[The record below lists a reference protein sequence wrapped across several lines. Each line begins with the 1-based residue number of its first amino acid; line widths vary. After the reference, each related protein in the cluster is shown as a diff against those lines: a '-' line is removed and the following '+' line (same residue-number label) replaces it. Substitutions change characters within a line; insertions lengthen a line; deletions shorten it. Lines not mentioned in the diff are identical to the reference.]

1 MATTYLIVGESGTGK
16 STSLGNIQDL
26 GLKGLDP
33 KETAIINVMGKP
45 LPFKGSRANYG
56 TKISEGGNYASV
68 SDAATIVKI
77 LNVLKDRQD
86 IKNIIIDDW
95 QYILAEE
102 FMAKALKKGYD
113 KFNEIAKSGYDTIN
127 AGKTLRPDQNFI
139 CLAHSDFDAQT
150 NSYKLKTIGKMLD
163 DKINLAGLFTVVLYT
178 QVDAV
183 NKDGVT
189 EVNYNFVTN
198 KFLNNAGVEIP
209 AKSPIGMFDNLL
221 IPNDLGLVVQKADEY
236 YG

>member
-16 STSLGNIQDL
+16 STSLGNVQDL
-26 GLKGLDP
+26 GLKGLKP
-33 KETAIINVMGKP
+33 EETAIINVMDKP
-45 LPFKGSRANYG
+45 LPFKGSRSSYG
-56 TKISEGGNYASV
+56 KPISEGGNYASV
-68 SDAATIVKI
+68 SDAKI
-77 LNVLKDRQD
+77 IIHILGVLKDRPD

-113 KFNEIAKSGYDTIN
+113 KFNEIAKNGFDTIN

-139 CLAHSDFDAQT
+139 CLAHSDFDSQT

-178 QVDAV
+178 QVDAI
-183 NKDGVT
+183 NKDGKT
-189 EVNYNFVTN
+189 EVTYNFVTN
-198 KFLNNAGVEIP
+198 KFINNAGVEIP
-209 AKSPIGMFDNLL
+209 AKSPIGMFNDLL
-221 IPNDLGLVVQKADEY
+221 IPNDLGLVVEKADEY